1 VTSRINAPI
10 RLKLWR
16 RDESFFGKWSLIGRG
31 QREDYDLDRV
41 VDVCVAGD
49 SGYEVTKVVC
59 DNLKRAAAEHK
70 TYGFGHNQLL
80 KALLKVQ
87 PRAVLD
93 AFLTRDDKA
102 VAAGAHFIQQSC
114 QLQPNPMDEVSE
126 GALFEWCA
134 DDPISRYPAVASVV
148 SVFTLRT
155 DGNPTSWTPIAS
167 RLVHGAPDPIAVM
180 STLIARFRP
189 MIWSGSRSP
198 ILETGTILLDQFDVQ
213 GNVELA
219 AFIALQKTKLQQEA
233 RDYLDW
239 ETKLDKDRDE
249 RFE

>member
-1 VTSRINAPI
+1 
-10 RLKLWR
+10 
-16 RDESFFGKWSLIGRG
+16 
-31 QREDYDLDRV
+31 
-41 VDVCVAGD
+41 
-49 SGYEVTKVVC
+49 
-59 DNLKRAAAEHK
+59 
-70 TYGFGHNQLL
+70 
-80 KALLKVQ
+80 
-87 PRAVLD
+87 
-93 AFLTRDDKA
+93 
-102 VAAGAHFIQQSC
+102 
-114 QLQPNPMDEVSE
+114 
-126 GALFEWCA
+126 
-134 DDPISRYPAVASVV
+134 
-148 SVFTLRT
+148 
-155 DGNPTSWTPIAS
+155 
-167 RLVHGAPDPIAVM
+167 M